1 MTYFGFL
8 LRFVFLPIL
17 VLGLLTW
24 HDERQGRHL
33 HGFQKRLVG
42 RAILVHILLAL
53 VYTTPWDNY
62 LDA

>member
-24 HDERQGRHL
+24 QDERQGRHL
-33 HGFQKRLVG
+33 HGFQKRLAG
-42 RAILVHILLAL
+42 RASTV
-53 VYTTPWDNY
+53 
-62 LDA
+62 